1 MDIDQ
6 KVPFSLES
14 EQAVLGSILLDPE
27 LIGKASLLLKPE
39 HFYSEKHKEIFEA
52 MLELSNLGYT
62 IEGVML
68 LEKLR
73 ENGSFETNEEKEY
86 LLKLA
91 EASSMIGDMTYYA
104 KIVAEK
110 AMLREVIDYS
120 RELNSMCIENQ
131 ELPAVLE
138 YAERRLNNIS
148 GNRQNMTLHKL
159 SDLVQSELQRL
170 NELREDTS
178 GKYSQIKMGISALD
192 NFMGGFNRSD
202 LILLAGRPGMGKTSF
217 ALNIAYNIAAST
229 QNNPK
234 LSVVFFSLEMSREQ
248 LARRIISSTVLID
261 SKKMLTGAV
270 SEEEWDDIY
279 KFWHDDLNDV
289 NLLFD
294 DTSMITVAEMKAK
307 LRRVKNLGMVM
318 IDYLQLMSSG
328 KKIDNRVLEIGEI
341 TRSLKIMAK
350 ELNVPIILCSQL
362 SRSIEQRKDDNK
374 VPRLSDLRDSG
385 SIEQDADIVIFLSR
399 PEYYDKETE
408 QKNVCEVII
417 EKNRHGA
424 PGKVPIYWDGAHT
437 AFRTMSPGTVAEPH

>member
-6 KVPFSLES
+6 KMPFSLES

-27 LIGKASLLLKPE
+27 LIGKASLMLKPE
-39 HFYSEKHKEIFEA
+39 YFYSDKHREIFEA
-52 MLELSNLGYT
+52 MLELFNLGHT
-62 IEGVML
+62 IEGIML

-73 ENGSFETNEEKEY
+73 ENGSFESSEEKEY

-120 RELNSMCIENQ
+120 RQLNTMCLDNQ
-131 ELPAVLE
+131 ELPSVLE

-148 GNRQNMTLHKL
+148 GNRQNMTLYRL
-159 SDLVQSELQRL
+159 SDLVRSELERL
-170 NELREDTS
+170 TELRDDSS
-178 GKYSQIKMGISALD
+178 GKFSQIKMGISALD

-229 QNNPK
+229 QNKPK

-270 SEEEWDDIY
+270 SDQEWDDIY

-328 KKIDNRVLEIGEI
+328 KKIDSRVHEIGEI

-362 SRSIEQRKDDNK
+362 SRSIEQRKEDNK

-408 QKNVCEVII
+408 QKNVCDVIV

-424 PGKVPIYWDGAHT
+424 PGKVQIYWDGAHT
-437 AFRTMSPGTVAEPH
+437 AFRTMGGPEPQAQ

>member
-14 EQAVLGSILLDPE
+14 EQSVLGSILLDPE
-27 LIGKASLLLKPE
+27 LIGKASLLLKPDY
-39 HFYSEKHKEIFEA
+39 FYAEKHKEIFEA

-73 ENGSFETNEEKEY
+73 ENGSFESNEDKEY

-120 RELNSMCIENQ
+120 REINGMCIENQ
-131 ELPAVLE
+131 DLSSVLE
-138 YAERRLNNIS
+138 YAERRLDNIS
-148 GNRQNMTLHKL
+148 GNRHNLALYRL

-170 NELREDTS
+170 NELRDDMS
-178 GKYSQIKMGISALD
+178 GQFSQIKMGISALD

-229 QNNPK
+229 QNTPK

-248 LARRIISSTVLID
+248 LARRVISSTVLID

-270 SEEEWDDIY
+270 SEDEWDDIY

-289 NLLFD
+289 NLFFD
-294 DTSMITVAEMKAK
+294 DTSMITVAEMRAK

-328 KKIDNRVLEIGEI
+328 KKIDNRVQEIGEI

-350 ELNVPIILCSQL
+350 ELNVPIVLCSQL
-362 SRSIEQRKDDNK
+362 SRSIEQRKEDNK

-385 SIEQDADIVIFLSR
+385 AIEQDADIVIFLSR

-408 QKNVCEVII
+408 QKNICDVII

-424 PGKVPIYWDGAHT
+424 PGKVSIYWDGAHT
-437 AFRTMSPGTVAEPH
+437 AFRTMSGGSDPRVQ